1 MKLVTYLPVQIAGV
15 AMISASLLVGCGD
28 DVIVGR
34 AGPSDAQTLVALQRM
49 IEQGTKLMA
58 VPLPPGIVIS
68 SAKVRKCDSAAPQLG
83 YRCRVSVATP
93 DLPLVGGLV
102 TDVTIRFAKSGQSEW
117 LRYLN

>member
-1 MKLVTYLPVQIAGV
+1 MKFGTYLRARLAGV
-15 AMISASLLVGCGD
+15 AMIIASLLVGWGD

-34 AGPSDAQTLVALQRM
+34 AGPSDAQALVALQRM

-58 VPLPPGIVIS
+58 VPLPPDVVIA
-68 SAKVRKCDSAAPQLG
+68 SAKVRKCDSATPQLG

-117 LRYLN
+117 LGYLN